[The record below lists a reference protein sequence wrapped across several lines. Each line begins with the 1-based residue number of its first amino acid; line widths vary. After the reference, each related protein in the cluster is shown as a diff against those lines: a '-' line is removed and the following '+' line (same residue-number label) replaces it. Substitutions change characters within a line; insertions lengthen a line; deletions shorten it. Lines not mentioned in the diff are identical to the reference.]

1 MTNPVPA
8 DPPWLRLLGS
18 LEVQVAGQVVS
29 PQGRQG
35 ALLAVLAAEAGSTMT
50 LDRLA
55 DALWPDVP
63 PDDPDNAVQILVSR
77 LRARL
82 GRDLLE
88 TRARGYR
95 LVVPPGELD
104 TTLFEALVGA
114 ANEATPDEAVELL
127 ARAEGLWR
135 GPAFTPYDDLPG
147 VREEAARLGELRL
160 SARERRGR
168 VLVELA
174 RYDEAVADLDA
185 LVLADPLREAAV
197 AELATALAHSGRAA
211 EALGRLA
218 DLRARLVE
226 SGLEPSARIANLQ
239 QRVLAGDLGP
249 GHGAAAGRPLP
260 LVCRQF
266 ERTPGETVTY
276 GEAGTGPTL
285 VFVPGWVSR
294 LDALTTGVD
303 PRGRVLALL
312 ADHLRVVTYD
322 RYGTGLSPGAVTSY
336 DLETSVAELVA
347 LLDELGEERVVVFAS
362 SAASPIAIAAA
373 ARDHRVGRLV
383 ILGGYA
389 DGPGV
394 FSNQGVREA
403 MLHLVRSSWGVG
415 SRVLA
420 NLLMPD
426 RYDEGVFARFQQQMA
441 VAEVAAGFLRQMYDA
456 DVTGDLAR
464 VRQPTLVLHYAD
476 DPAVPLAGGARIADE
491 VPGARL
497 SVLDGA
503 YHLPPARDAARIAD
517 EIVSWC
523 QGPDRLSRAARH
535 TTAE

>member
-1 MTNPVPA
+1 VTNPAPA
-8 DPPWLRLLGS
+8 APPRVRVLGP
-18 LEVQVAGQVVS
+18 LEVQVSGQVVR
-29 PQGRQG
+29 PAGRQG
-35 ALLAVLAAEAGSTMT
+35 ALLALLAADAGATVT

-55 DALWPDVP
+55 DALWPGAAP
-63 PDDPDNAVQILVSR
+63 RDPDNAVQILVSR

-82 GRDLLE
+82 GHDLVA
-88 TRARGYR
+88 TSARGYR
-95 LVVPPGELD
+95 LVVPTGGLDAAVFASLVARAGE
-104 TTLFEALVGA
+104 A
-114 ANEATPDEAVELL
+114 APEQAVDLL
-127 ARAEGLWR
+127 ARAEELWR

-168 VLVELA
+168 ALVELA
-174 RYDEAVADLDA
+174 RHDEAVADLDA

-197 AELATALAHSGRAA
+197 AELATALALSGRAA

-218 DLRARLVE
+218 DLRSRLVE
-226 SGLEPSARIANLQ
+226 SGLEPSVRIATLQ

-249 GHGAAAGRPLP
+249 GRGAAAGRPLP

-266 ERTPGETVTY
+266 DRAPGETVTF
-276 GEAGTGPTL
+276 GEAGAGPTL

-303 PRGRVLALL
+303 PRGRVLAVL
-312 ADHLRVVTYD
+312 AEHLRVVTYD
-322 RYGTGLSPGAVTSY
+322 RFGTGLSPGPVTSY
-336 DLETSVAELVA
+336 DLEISVAELIA
-347 LLDELGEERVVVFAS
+347 LLDELGEEGVVVFAS

-373 ARDHRVGRLV
+373 ARDPRVSRLV
-383 ILGGYA
+383 LLGAYA
-389 DGPGV
+389 DGPGL
-394 FSNQGVREA
+394 FDNQGVREA
-403 MLHLVRSSWGVG
+403 MLHLVRASWGVG

-426 RYDEGVFARFQQQMA
+426 RYDEGVFARFQRQMA
-441 VAEVAAGFLRQMYDA
+441 VAEVAAGFLEQMYDA
-456 DVTGDLAR
+456 DVTGDLVR

-476 DPAVPLAGGARIADE
+476 DPAVPFAGGARIAEE

-503 YHLPPARDAARIAD
+503 YHLPPARDATRIAL

-523 QGPDRLSRAARH
+523 EGP
-535 TTAE
+535 TG